1 MTRVLA
7 VIVQCDGMWQERFPV
22 SVPSTTELEQSVREG
37 APLSVY
43 CVMERVLI
51 IVHDG

>member
-7 VIVQCDGMWQERFPV
+7 VIVQCDGMWQERFPI
-22 SVPSTTELEQSVREG
+22 SVPSTAELKQSVSEG
-37 APLSVY
+37 ALLSVY

-51 IVHDG
+51 IFHD

>member
-7 VIVQCDGMWQERFPV
+7 VIIVQCDGMWQERIPV
-22 SVPSTTELEQSVREG
+22 SEMPQSVREG

>member
-7 VIVQCDGMWQERFPV
+7 VIVQSDSMWQERFPV
-22 SVPSTTELEQSVREG
+22 SVPLTVELEQSG
-37 APLSVY
+37 TPLSVY

>member
-7 VIVQCDGMWQERFPV
+7 VTVQCDAMWQERFPV
-22 SVPSTTELEQSVREG
+22 SVPLTAELGQSVSECT
-37 APLSVY
+37 PLSVY